1 MRRKERDKMN
11 TLEEIRNT
19 IVLLRD
25 DPSCK
30 VSSLLAYRQC
40 MYCPLAVDIDGNGIH
55 SCMEEAFTHQPI
67 TAQPEVITLTD
78 GWEVTVRHVRL
89 LQ

>member
-11 TLEEIRNT
+11 TLEEIKNT

-25 DPSCK
+25 DPCK

-40 MYCPLAVDIDGNGIH
+40 KYCPFAVDIDGNGVH
-55 SCMEEAFTHQPI
+55 RCFERAFIHQPI

-78 GWEVTVRHVRL
+78 GWEITVRHVRL

>member
-11 TLEEIRNT
+11 TLEEIKDT
-19 IVLLRD
+19 LALLGD
-25 DPSCK
+25 DPCK

-40 MYCPLAVDIDGNGIH
+40 KYCPLAVDIDGNGVH
-55 SCMEEAFTHQPI
+55 RCFERAFIHQPLI
-67 TAQPEVITLTD
+67 PQGSLID
-78 GWEVTVRHVRL
+78 GWKVTIRHVRL

>member
-1 MRRKERDKMN
+1 MN
-11 TLEEIRNT
+11 TLSEIKNT

-25 DPSCK
+25 EPCK

-40 MYCPLAVDIDGNGIH
+40 KYCPLAVDVDDYGV
-55 SCMEEAFTHQPI
+55 SRCAERAFLYQPL
-67 TAQPEVITLTD
+67 TTQPEVINLTD
-78 GWEVTVRHVRL
+78 GWEVTIRHVSL

>member
-1 MRRKERDKMN
+1 MRRKERDTMN
-11 TLEEIRNT
+11 TLEEIKNT

-25 DPSCK
+25 DPCK

-40 MYCPLAVDIDGNGIH
+40 KYCPLAIDVDGSGVH
-55 SCMEEAFTHQPI
+55 RCFERAFIHQPI

>member
-11 TLEEIRNT
+11 TLEEIKNT

-25 DPSCK
+25 DPCK

-40 MYCPLAVDIDGNGIH
+40 KYCPFAVDIDGNGVH
-55 SCMEEAFTHQPI
+55 RCFERAFLHQSL
-67 TAQPEVITLTD
+67 AYSEMVSLED

>member
-11 TLEEIRNT
+11 TLEEIKNT

-25 DPSCK
+25 DPCK
-30 VSSLLAYRQC
+30 ISSLLAYRQC
-40 MYCPLAVDIDGNGIH
+40 KYCPFAVDINGNGVH
-55 SCMEEAFTHQPI
+55 RCMERDFIHKPLVPQGSLI
-67 TAQPEVITLTD
+67 D
-78 GWEVTVRHVRL
+78 GWEVTIRHVRL